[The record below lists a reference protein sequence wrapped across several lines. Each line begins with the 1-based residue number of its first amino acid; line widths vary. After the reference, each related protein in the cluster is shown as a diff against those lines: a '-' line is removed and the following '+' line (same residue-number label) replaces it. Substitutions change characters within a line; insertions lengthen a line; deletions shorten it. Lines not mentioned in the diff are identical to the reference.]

1 MQIVGFA
8 RLRFGNIGHHLP
20 SLIHAHIGD
29 VGPTGADEQLAVGEC
44 AQSAAVVT
52 HFSRHFWHRADGF
65 VVLAHLAVTKV
76 CALAHQHVIAHLSHR
91 IYLLPED
98 ARFQHLP
105 LLVVQHH
112 IAEVGGKIHT
122 PFRSEV
128 HIVDGLGLRERG
140 RLDFWKIDNIALTGD
155 DVDIRIV
162 VHHHQIATV
171 IVVVDIANHH
181 IIKVVGAVEA
191 LVFLSAFIEAI
202 QTAAHQIIHLIAHI
216 HHILCF

>member
-1 MQIVGFA
+1 MQIVGFE

-112 IAEVGGKIHT
+112 IAKVGGKIHT

-128 HIVDGLGLRERG
+128 HIVDGLGLRERS

-155 DVDIRIV
+155 DVDI
-162 VHHHQIATV
+162 
-171 IVVVDIANHH
+171 
-181 IIKVVGAVEA
+181 
-191 LVFLSAFIEAI
+191 
-202 QTAAHQIIHLIAHI
+202 
-216 HHILCF
+216 

>member
-1 MQIVGFA
+1 MQIVGFV
-8 RLRFGNIGHHLP
+8 RLRLGNTQSQLPCLIKGDIG
-20 SLIHAHIGD
+20 SES
-29 VGPTGADEQLAVGEC
+29 PTGANEQLAVGEC

-52 HFSRHFWHRADGF
+52 HRAFHLGHGADGF
-65 VVLAHLAVTKV
+65 IVLAYLAVAKV
-76 CALAHQHVIAHLSHR
+76 FILAQQQIIAQLCHR

-105 LLVVQHH
+105 LLVVEHH
-112 IAEVGGKIHT
+112 IAEVGGEIHT
-122 PFRSEV
+122 AFRSEV
-128 HIVDGLGLRERG
+128 HIVDGFGLRERS
-140 RLDFWKIDNIALTGD
+140 RLDFWKIDNIALAGD

-171 IVVVDIANHH
+171 IVVVNIANHH
-181 IIKVVGAVEA
+181 IVKVVGAVQT